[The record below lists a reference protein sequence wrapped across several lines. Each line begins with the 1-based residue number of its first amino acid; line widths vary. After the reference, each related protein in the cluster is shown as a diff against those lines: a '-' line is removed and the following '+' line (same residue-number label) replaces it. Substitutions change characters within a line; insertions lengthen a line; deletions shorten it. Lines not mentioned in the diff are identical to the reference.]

1 MSSKKE
7 DNESWVLPW
16 NRIPA
21 RPINLIM
28 LAAVSW
34 LYMDKYH
41 CPSWAIGVIATIFV
55 LPLIG
60 TICLMITQK
69 TKDIVFK
76 EELESEAT
84 SPYKSLWNRGRMQ

>member
-1 MSSKKE
+1 MSPKKE
-7 DNESWVLPW
+7 NDDHWVLPW
-16 NRIPA
+16 KRIPNSPG
-21 RPINLIM
+21 RFILFV
-28 LAAVSW
+28 AVTW

-41 CPSWAIGVIATIFV
+41 CPAWAIGA
-55 LPLIG
+55 IG
-60 TICLMITQK
+60 TLFILLLMSVFITMIKQK